1 MKTIKIMMCAILA
14 AWSLSA
20 MAQCAGEGGTNNNP
34 FNDVTM
40 CGGSLVGCCTGTCH
54 CTDGKNTCS

>member
-1 MKTIKIMMCAILA
+1 MKTIKIMMCAMLA

-34 FNDVTM
+34 YACVQS
-40 CGGSLVGCCTGTCH
+40 CGGSISGCCSGTCT
-54 CTDGKNTCS
+54 CTDGTPSCS